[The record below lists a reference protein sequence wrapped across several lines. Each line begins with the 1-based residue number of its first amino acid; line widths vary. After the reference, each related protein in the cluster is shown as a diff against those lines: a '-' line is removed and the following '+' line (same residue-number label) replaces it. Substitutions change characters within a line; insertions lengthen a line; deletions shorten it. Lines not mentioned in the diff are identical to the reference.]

1 MENGYLNPG
10 YHRGHG
16 TLSWSGYFI
25 GTLYVAIAQVC
36 HAIVVRDK
44 VLGHE
49 VEVERQRGP
58 IVGCLDPHAKIEVL
72 QQPRLLQRRSQRER
86 VHEDPRQRQTRSRRF
101 YFRP

>member
-16 TLSWSGYFI
+16 TLSYFGVEYFI
-25 GTLYVAIAQVC
+25 VNVAVAQVC

-58 IVGCLDPHAKIEVL
+58 IVGRLDPHAKIEVL
-72 QQPRLLQRRSQRER
+72 QQPRLLQR
-86 VHEDPRQRQTRSRRF
+86 
-101 YFRP
+101 